1 MPRDLTFSETYSATP
16 GWIRVAKYEGGGDL
30 SMAQGGNGY
39 GGLIILRSVYSNR
52 TNEFY
57 IVSFNAGFSMSSF
70 TQLAS
75 NNMHSLITKIRHTI
89 DKNAKVSYI
98 ELYINAENPYNNLNV
113 SMPCNV
119 DGRALIAW
127 KPTDGESTEETV
139 EDVTVVSTLVLT

>member
-16 GWIRVAKYEGGGDL
+16 GWIRVAKYEGGSIL
-30 SMAQGGNGY
+30 SIAQGNIGY
-39 GGLIILRSVYSNR
+39 GGLIILRSVYSNK

-57 IVSFNAGFSMSSF
+57 IVSFNAGYRTSSF

-75 NNMHSLITKIRHTI
+75 NNIHSLIKKIRHTI
-89 DKNAKVSYI
+89 DENAKVSYI
-98 ELYINAENPYNNLNV
+98 ELYIDAENSFNELNV

-139 EDVTVVSTLVLT
+139 EDVTVVSTLDLT